1 MATMASCCKHFAWM
15 CREMQCFSSL
25 RTRFPSFLY
34 FFLKVGLTTYVQP
47 TPSICFSALA
57 GQCCKTC
64 ASDQVDARI
73 SPKKKKNGC
82 LVSPQHRELSDLKI
96 LKIIATFKDLG
107 VGYVDLKPLFKKECC
122 LARRMEQRRA
132 GGRRG
137 GGSEPDQSSVCNN
150 RSVEADDRLRQ
161 SASQA
166 E

>member
-1 MATMASCCKHFAWM
+1 MFQLLTDTISKFYIFLSKGWVDHIRSTNSFYLFFCTCWTVL
-15 CREMQCFSSL
+15 QNLCF
-25 RTRFPSFLY
+25 RPSGCQNF
-34 FFLKVGLTTYVQP
+34 T
-47 TPSICFSALA
+47 
-57 GQCCKTC
+57 
-64 ASDQVDARI
+64 
-73 SPKKKKNGC
+73 PKKKKNGC

-96 LKIIATFKDLG
+96 LKIIATFEDLG